1 MLLGFLLIGLTF
13 LPMSNAA
20 PSTQPVTTDSTVG
33 SLHVRLIS
41 LANSG
46 FLDLHP
52 NMGPVG
58 MSINFTGQ
66 VATSSVSDQS
76 CSVSSPTNGA
86 IITGAACA
94 VNGGGSTRG
103 NFTGSFI
110 VGSVAQG
117 QYVIEITACVGNNG
131 CQPSAGDFV
140 QAVFTVTSSA
150 QGTLTFNPSSA
161 SGGIQVSFSGG
172 FPENTGPDTSCSVST
187 PTEGLLL
194 NPACV
199 TTNGGA
205 NFTGSFTVGSVA
217 AGEYL
222 IEVTGCVGN
231 TGCAPSAGD
240 FVQGIFTVSGGVQG
254 TLTLSPPSAA
264 TGTNVR
270 FYGGFPVNSGPDTS
284 CSISS
289 PTGAVVSLPAC
300 VTTNGGANFTG
311 SFTVG
316 AVPLGE
322 YVIEITGCAG
332 NTGCAPSE
340 GDFVQ
345 AVFTTQGITLSPT
358 AASPGSAVLVSG
370 SGFSSN
376 DDRCTISGIPVSS
389 YTCTLSSGSVSGS
402 FVVANVGAGYY
413 TVTVSGDSGAS
424 AAATIGVAPY
434 SAPAIPGFPLEA
446 ILAGLLLGAVFI
458 ALLRRRPNRA

>member
-1 MLLGFLLIGLTF
+1 MAG
-13 LPMSNAA
+13 
-20 PSTQPVTTDSTVG
+20 STGTSAG
-33 SLHVRLIS
+33 SVHVRLIS

-52 NMGPVG
+52 DMGAVG
-58 MSINFTGQ
+58 TNVNSTGQ

-76 CSVSSPTNGA
+76 CSVSSPTSGA
-86 IITGAACA
+86 VITGAACA

-117 QYVIEITACVGNNG
+117 QYVIEITACAGNNG
-131 CQPSAGDFV
+131 CAPSAGDFV

-172 FPENTGPDTSCSVST
+172 FPENTGPDTSCSLSS
-187 PTEGLLL
+187 PNGALIL

-205 NFTGSFTVGSVA
+205 NFTGSFTVGSVVP
-217 AGEYL
+217 GEYL
-222 IEVTGCVGN
+222 VEVTGCVGN

-240 FVQGIFTVSGGVQG
+240 FVQGVFTVAGGVQG

-264 TGTNVR
+264 AGTNIR

-284 CSISS
+284 CSVSS
-289 PTGAVVSLPAC
+289 PTSAVVTLPAC
-300 VTTNGGANFTG
+300 VTTNGGTNFTG

-316 AVPLGE
+316 SVPLGE

-332 NTGCAPSE
+332 NTGCAPSV

-345 AVFTTQGITLSPT
+345 AVFTTQGIIISPT
-358 AASPGSAVLVSG
+358 AAGPGSTVQVSG
-370 SGFSSN
+370 SGFSLN
-376 DDRCTISGIPVSS
+376 DDRCTISGSAVSS
-389 YTCTLSSGSVSGS
+389 YTCSISSGSISGS
-402 FVVANVGAGYY
+402 FVVANIGPGYY
-413 TVTVSGDSGAS
+413 TITVSGDSGDSAS
-424 AAATIGVAPY
+424 ATIGVAPY

-458 ALLRRRPNRA
+458 ALLRRKLNAP